1 MDNMAGKNSLLDIIF
16 VSERASTM
24 VDEDLKRLCVQ
35 DVLLQYNEGDA
46 AERRKLT
53 SNLCALRKAER
64 DLRDVLYS
72 RKKASSR
79 HGAAQ
84 YFSTVGVEGA
94 GCSAADQTDSSAA
107 RALVPHVSSGAFE
120 D

>member
-1 MDNMAGKNSLLDIIF
+1 
-16 VSERASTM
+16 M
-24 VDEDLKRLCVQ
+24 VDEDLKRLFVQ

-72 RKKASSR
+72 RKKAFSR
-79 HGAAQ
+79 HMEQ
-84 YFSTVGVEGA
+84 HNT
-94 GCSAADQTDSSAA
+94 SARLVSKVLAVLLQIRPIPAWHGPSDRMWA
-107 RALVPHVSSGAFE
+107 REHLRIE
-120 D
+120 IEN